1 MTRIVNIRG
10 TLHSVRPDRCVLNTK
25 SGYSH
30 VMWYPGITPQDIERM
45 HERVGSSIS
54 LWVTQHDGGLML
66 KKSDANTG
74 MVAPIE
80 RNYLR
85 KR

>member
-54 LWVTQHDGGLML
+54 LWVTQDSKGLTL
-66 KKSDANTG
+66 KRPDANTG
-74 MVAPIE
+74 MVAPRENQYI
-80 RNYLR
+80 RR
-85 KR
+85 K